1 MNETVKELTINGGS
15 DVVKAIH
22 ESNMDWF
29 NAGLKS
35 GVKYAIVGVM
45 VGGLITCVHAKLT
58 KTEKSKGT
66 TY

>member
-1 MNETVKELTINGGS
+1 MNETVKELTISGGS

-29 NAGLKS
+29 KTGLNN

-45 VGGLITCVHAKLT
+45 VGGLITCIHAKMT
-58 KTEKSKGT
+58 KTEKSKEPEN
-66 TY
+66 